1 MNSDRLA
8 VNINRLLDA
17 LPNFAW
23 PLRVYLLKMVIS
35 EVGRGVKLSRTTYF
49 ENPFHVKIGNHVF
62 INRDFYCSVDKLLRI
77 KDRVMIGP
85 GCKIIGGDHKFND
98 PTVCMRF
105 PDSRGD
111 NRDIVIEEDA
121 WIGGGVLLLKK
132 SMIGEGA
139 IIGANSLVTGS
150 VLPYSV
156 YVGQP
161 AMFIKPRFDTHD
173 ALLEY
178 LGMMERKYGFSS
190 RYEDSVLEG
199 LYAG

>member
-1 MNSDRLA
+1 MNSEKLA
-8 VNINRLLDA
+8 ININRILDA
-17 LPNFAW
+17 LPNFVW
-23 PLRVYLLKMVIS
+23 PLRVYLLKAAVAEI
-35 EVGRGVKLSRTTYF
+35 GKGVKLSRSAYF
-49 ENPFHVKIGNHVF
+49 ENPFHVKIGDHVF
-62 INRDFYCSVDKLLRI
+62 INRDFYCSVDRSLHI

-85 GCKIIGGDHKFND
+85 GCAIIGGDHKFND
-98 PTVCMRF
+98 PAACMRF

-121 WIGGGVLLLKK
+121 WIGSGVVLLKK

-161 AMFIKPRFDTHD
+161 ARFIKPRFDTYR

-178 LGMMERKYGFSS
+178 LRMMEGDYGFKS
-190 RYEDSVLEG
+190 RYENSVLEKIYTG
-199 LYAG
+199 